1 MVFAVTFLLL
11 SPIVPSRAQD
21 TDGPL
26 AAAARMGERLF
37 LETRFAEFF
46 FTNSGGN
53 ANTNLAAGDPV
64 MNFTQTTGGP
74 VPGPFAGQSM
84 NCRACH
90 LVDEFNSTLG
100 NRTYSDFTTHSPIPL
115 IGDGRTNTPRNSPTL
130 VNILLPHATPL
141 FLHLDGQFA
150 NTHDL
155 IIGTLTGRNYG
166 WKPTEYATAI
176 SHIANILRDDDG
188 TGSLAQGIFGGGY
201 SYAQVIS
208 PDLSVPVTKVYRLN
222 YQYTFGDITI
232 KDPNDPNYV
241 TDEQIVDDVAA
252 LILAYLETL
261 FFAQDLDGNFI
272 GSPYDQFLIKN
283 GLPQQPDLDETPL
296 QYSQRLLGLINQ
308 VTNLQFVTDPNDGH
322 FTTQNQIFQFGQQ
335 ELDGLKIFFARG
347 NGGPASGGK
356 TGNCVA
362 CHAPP
367 AFTDFVFHN
376 TGASQEEYDAIHGAG
391 TFSLLPVPS
400 LAQRQTNYDAYLPA
414 TTDHPN
420 ATGIFVTPP
429 TPANPAAADLGL
441 WNVFANPDFPA
452 PQAGL
457 QQVLVGL
464 ISASTPQICQPAMT
478 GGGFA
483 FQVTNGM
490 PGWTYNVLETT
501 ELTLPTSEWNVVST
515 DVFDQTGRFGYTNT
529 SAAAQDF
536 YTLAPAA
543 APEAMILPLTV
554 ARFKT
559 PTLRDL
565 GQSEPYLHTGRM
577 NTLEEV
583 LQFYQDFSDQS
594 RADTVRSGDP
604 ALNGISLDSDAITA
618 LAAFLRALNEDYTD

>member
-1 MVFAVTFLLL
+1 MN
-11 SPIVPSRAQD
+11 
-21 TDGPL
+21 
-26 AAAARMGERLF
+26 AAATMGERLF

-46 FTNSGGN
+46 FTNCAGN
-53 ANTNLAAGDPV
+53 VNTNLAAGDPV
-64 MNFTQTTGGP
+64 MNLTQTTGGP

-100 NRTYSDFTTHSPIPL
+100 NRTYSDFTTRSPIPL

-176 SHIANILRDDDG
+176 HHIARVIREDDG
-188 TGSLAQGIFGGGY
+188 TGELAQGKFGGGY

-208 PDLSVPVTKVYRLN
+208 PNSDVEITKIYRLD
-222 YQYTFGDITI
+222 YQYTFGDITVE
-232 KDPNDPNYV
+232 DPNDPDYV
-241 TDEQIVDDVAA
+241 TDGQIVGDVAA
-252 LILAYLETL
+252 LMLAYLETL
-261 FFAQDLDGNFI
+261 FFAQDQDGNFI
-272 GSPYDQFLIKN
+272 GSPYDVFLIKN
-283 GLPQQPDLDETPL
+283 GLPQQPDPGETPL
-296 QYSQRLLGLINQ
+296 QYSQRLLGQINQ
-308 VTNLQFVTDPNDGH
+308 LASPQFVTDPADGH
-322 FTTQNQIFQFGQQ
+322 FTTQNQTFQFGQQ

-347 NGGPASGGK
+347 SGGPASGGI

-367 AFTDFVFHN
+367 AFTDFIFHN
-376 TGASQEEYDAIHGAG
+376 TGASQEEYDALHGAG
-391 TFSLLPVPS
+391 MFSQLSVPD
-400 LAQRQTNYDAYLPA
+400 LAQRQTNYDAWLPQTA
-414 TTDHPN
+414 NHPN

-429 TPANPAAADLGL
+429 TQPNPAAADLGL

-457 QQVLVGL
+457 QQVLLGL
-464 ISASTPQICQPAMT
+464 VPAPMPQIGATAMT

-483 FQVTNGM
+483 FQATNGA
-490 PGWTYNVLETT
+490 PGWTYNVMETT
-501 ELTLPTSEWNVVST
+501 DLTLPMSEWNVVST
-515 DVFDQTGRFGYTNT
+515 NVFDQNGRFSFTNT
-529 SAAAQDF
+529 TANAVQDF
-536 YTLAPAA
+536 YTLLPAA
-543 APEAMILPLTV
+543 APDAMILPLTV

-565 GQSEPYLHTGRM
+565 GQSQPYLHTGRM
-577 NTLEEV
+577 NAIEDV
-583 LQFYQDFSDQS
+583 LSFYQDFSDLS
-594 RADTVRSGDP
+594 RAGMVRNGDP
-604 ALNGISLDSDAITA
+604 ALNGISLNNDAVTA